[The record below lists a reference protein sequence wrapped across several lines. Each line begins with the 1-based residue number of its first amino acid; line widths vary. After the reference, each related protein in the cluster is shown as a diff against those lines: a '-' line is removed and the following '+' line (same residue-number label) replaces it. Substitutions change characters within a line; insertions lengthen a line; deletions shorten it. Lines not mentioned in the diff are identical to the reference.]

1 MSVRYVDIQS
11 IIQVIGCVYKNPSLL
26 DNEQYHF
33 NEQDFT
39 EDFHRILFASI
50 YNLHEL
56 GSKEISPMMI
66 ENYLEQRPSKFAI
79 YKVNQGRDYLSKL
92 EEMTQL
98 STFDYYYSRM
108 KKMTLLRMYNEK
120 ANLDLSWL
128 YDINNILDV
137 KKKQAQE
144 DWLDN
149 TKIEDIA
156 ETIDK
161 KITSIRLKYV
171 DNLQDDFSQAG
182 DGAEELI
189 RRLQQTP
196 EIGYPMYGSIIN
208 TITRGARLSKLYLRS
223 AATGLGKAIPN
234 ETLIPTPIGWRKVGD
249 IKVGDSLFG
258 QDGKPTT
265 VLARFPQSEEKEI
278 WEVTFSDGRIAK
290 CCKDHLWE
298 YRYEGH
304 RQKEYRVESIEE
316 LYARTLKLKNGL
328 KDAQNKGYRFHI
340 RLNEA
345 VEYPAKNYSVHPYV
359 MGALLGDG
367 SFRYSNNNKAI
378 SFSSQTD
385 ELPNKIASILG
396 EEYICK
402 KSSQFNY
409 NYTFK
414 SRNNL
419 EHNLWVEELLKD
431 YPELWQTK
439 FIPQEYLLGS
449 IEQRYDLLKGLLDTE
464 GNISK
469 EGKVSFTTVS
479 PQLRDDVIEL
489 VRSLGMIATYL
500 IDNRTNKYTT
510 GECYVIHIQAKKE
523 VKPNMFSLSYK
534 HKMAISYAKSKKRS
548 EYKDHLAIVDI
559 KKTTTKT
566 NMTCFTVDNDSHLF
580 LMNDYIVT
588 HNTRSMIADICTFA
602 CDTLYNPQTKTW
614 EQNGTKEPS
623 LFIATEQDIEE
634 VQTMALAFISD
645 VNEENIINGNYTD
658 DEFERVIKA
667 SQILAESPLY
677 LKQLPD
683 FSLQDIESTIKYCIQ
698 EYKVK
703 YVAFDYLHSSM
714 KILSE
719 VTSKAGVKGL
729 REDNV
734 LFMLSVKLKDIC
746 NQYGVFIITAT
757 QLNGNYVEASVF
769 DQNLLRGAKSIAD
782 KVDLGMILLPVTKKD
797 LEALQ
802 PVLQQGGFE
811 APTIKM
817 SIYKN
822 RRGRYKDILLWCK
835 DRRGVCKIDP
845 MFVTDYNYE
854 LMNIEDLKIK
864 IKPNPA
870 SAF

>member
-1 MSVRYVDIQS
+1 
-11 IIQVIGCVYKNPSLL
+11 
-26 DNEQYHF
+26 
-33 NEQDFT
+33 
-39 EDFHRILFASI
+39 
-50 YNLHEL
+50 
-56 GSKEISPMMI
+56 
-66 ENYLEQRPSKFAI
+66 
-79 YKVNQGRDYLSKL
+79 
-92 EEMTQL
+92 
-98 STFDYYYSRM
+98 
-108 KKMTLLRMYNEK
+108 
-120 ANLDLSWL
+120 
-128 YDINNILDV
+128 
-137 KKKQAQE
+137 
-144 DWLDN
+144 
-149 TKIEDIA
+149 
-156 ETIDK
+156 
-161 KITSIRLKYV
+161 
-171 DNLQDDFSQAG
+171 
-182 DGAEELI
+182 
-189 RRLQQTP
+189 
-196 EIGYPMYGSIIN
+196 
-208 TITRGARLSKLYLRS
+208 
-223 AATGLGKAIPN
+223 
-234 ETLIPTPIGWRKVGD
+234 
-249 IKVGDSLFG
+249 
-258 QDGKPTT
+258 
-265 VLARFPQSEEKEI
+265 
-278 WEVTFSDGRIAK
+278 
-290 CCKDHLWE
+290 
-298 YRYEGH
+298 
-304 RQKEYRVESIEE
+304 
-316 LYARTLKLKNGL
+316 
-328 KDAQNKGYRFHI
+328 
-340 RLNEA
+340 
-345 VEYPAKNYSVHPYV
+345 
-359 MGALLGDG
+359 
-367 SFRYSNNNKAI
+367 
-378 SFSSQTD
+378 
-385 ELPNKIASILG
+385 
-396 EEYICK
+396 
-402 KSSQFNY
+402 
-409 NYTFK
+409 
-414 SRNNL
+414 
-419 EHNLWVEELLKD
+419 
-431 YPELWQTK
+431 
-439 FIPQEYLLGS
+439 
-449 IEQRYDLLKGLLDTE
+449 
-464 GNISK
+464 
-469 EGKVSFTTVS
+469 
-479 PQLRDDVIEL
+479 
-489 VRSLGMIATYL
+489 
-500 IDNRTNKYTT
+500 
-510 GECYVIHIQAKKE
+510 
-523 VKPNMFSLSYK
+523 
-534 HKMAISYAKSKKRS
+534 
-548 EYKDHLAIVDI
+548 
-559 KKTTTKT
+559 
-566 NMTCFTVDNDSHLF
+566 MTCFTVDNDSHLF

-811 APTIKM
+811 APSIKM